1 MKKKPK
7 QTRRVRIARSVQAFF
22 RLPHAKSFVGVL
34 IGFFVVVFFATL
46 ILDVSYRSAG
56 DEDGFTPGEA
66 FYAVFGMLFFEHSF
80 EYPTDLPSKV
90 LYYIVPVVGL
100 VTLGQV
106 LVRLGGA
113 AFNRERWEMAQA
125 STYTDHV
132 IVVGLGRVGFRV
144 VRWLLDLGEEVV
156 LIDLEVDDALH
167 DQVRGWGVPIIV
179 ADARRP
185 DILKEA
191 GVLQASAIVPITADD
206 LVNLGVATAARSLRP
221 TMRVVMRTFD
231 DALAAN
237 LQSGFDIHRAY
248 STSALAAPAFA
259 AAATHAP
266 VDYAF
271 SYDLDTDG
279 DDETDRALL
288 TITKFTVV
296 EGSRYVGY
304 TLGRLEEDFSVRVLA
319 HWRKVFDINPDS
331 ATVLQVGDGFV
342 LSASPEALDEV
353 ARYTPP
359 TREMHRYLDGRRP
372 IEP

>member
-1 MKKKPK
+1 MTKER
-7 QTRRVRIARSVQAFF
+7 TRRTRIARTVQAFF

-34 IGFFVVVFFATL
+34 IAFFVVVFVATL
-46 ILDVSYRSAG
+46 VLDVSYTSAT
-56 DEDGFTPGEA
+56 DPDGFTPGEA
-66 FYAVFGMLFFEHSF
+66 FYAVFGMLFFEHAF
-80 EYPTDLPSKV
+80 EYPQDTASKV
-90 LYYIVPVVGL
+90 LYYVVPVVGL

-113 AFNRERWEMAQA
+113 AFNRERWEMAKA

-132 IVVGLGRVGFRV
+132 IVCGLGRVGFRV
-144 VRWLLDLGEEVV
+144 VQWLLDLGEEVV
-156 LIDLEVDDALH
+156 LIDTEQDEALH
-167 DQVRGWGVPIIV
+167 DQVRSWDVPIIV

-185 DILKEA
+185 DILAQA
-191 GVLQASAIVPITADD
+191 GVMAASAIVPLTADD
-206 LVNLGVATAARSLRP
+206 LVNLGIATAARSIRP
-221 TMRVVMRTFD
+221 GMRVVMRTFD

-279 DDETDRALL
+279 DSDIDRALL

-296 EGSRYVGY
+296 EGSRFVGM
-304 TLGRLEEDFSVRVLA
+304 TIDALEHEYWVRVLA
-319 HWRKVFDINPDS
+319 HRRRTFDINPEQDV
-331 ATVLQVGDGFV
+331 VLQVGDGFV
-342 LSASPEALDEV
+342 VSASPEALDQV

-359 TREMHRYLDGRRP
+359 TREMRRYLDGRRP